1 MTMKNT
7 IPVNCA
13 ILKWARETA
22 GVSIQE
28 VADKLG
34 KDAEF
39 VANVESGMQSVTY
52 SQLRTLSYNVYKR
65 PIALFF
71 YPSPPIDDP
80 IEKDFRSIQAS
91 SSALIDRD
99 TRLKIRDAKYH
110 QLSLYELNPD
120 TKESK
125 FVLPAYL
132 KRSKNQIDIPTAI
145 RTMLGISI
153 EEQKSFGKS
162 DFAFKRWRIAFED
175 MGIYVFKN
183 AFKNPNYCGFTLYDE
198 MYPIIYINN
207 KNTYSRQ
214 IFTLFH
220 ELYHII
226 TKNSDISCIDESSY
240 DALCFAHKSIEQRC
254 NAFASSV
261 LLPLDDFDKELSN
274 RDEITDDN
282 VEDVVNELAEL
293 YSVSRETVLRRLK
306 DNSIVSNDIY
316 SSLAL
321 KWSGQMR
328 RFKSDSQ
335 GGNSIATMMTY
346 LSGKYLSI
354 VSDRYSAGQIT
365 SEQFIQFMKVK
376 SYDTAE
382 KIYDRYITGRR

>member
-1 MTMKNT
+1 MKNT
-7 IPVNCA
+7 IPVNRA

-22 GVSIQE
+22 GVSIQD

-34 KDAEF
+34 KDVEF
-39 VANVESGMQSVTY
+39 VANVESGNQSVTY
-52 SQLRTLSYNVYKR
+52 SQLRTLSYDVYKR

-80 IEKDFRSIQAS
+80 VEKDFRSIQAS
-91 SSALIDRD
+91 EGALLDRD
-99 TRLKIRDAKYH
+99 TRLKIREAKYH

-120 TKESK
+120 TRESK
-125 FVLPAYL
+125 FILTEHL
-132 KRSKNQIDIPTAI
+132 KRNTNLRDNPTVI
-145 RTMLGISI
+145 RTLLGVSI
-153 EEQKSFGKS
+153 DEQKSFRNS
-162 DFAFKRWRIAFED
+162 EFAFKRWRRALED
-175 MGIYVFKN
+175 MGIYVFKG
-183 AFKNPNYCGFTLYDE
+183 AFKNLNYCGFTLYDE
-198 MYPIIYINN
+198 IYPIIYVNN

-220 ELYHII
+220 EMYHII

-240 DALCFAHKSIEQRC
+240 DALCFAHKSIEQKC

-261 LLPLDDFDKELSN
+261 LLPKDDFNKELSY
-274 RDEITDDN
+274 RDEINDSNT
-282 VEDVVNELAEL
+282 EDVVNELAEL

-306 DNSIVSNDIY
+306 DISLVSNDIY
-316 SSLAL
+316 SSLAS

-365 SEQFIQFMKVK
+365 SEQLMQFMKVK
-376 SYDTAE
+376 SFATAE
-382 KIYDRYITGRR
+382 KIYDRYITGKH